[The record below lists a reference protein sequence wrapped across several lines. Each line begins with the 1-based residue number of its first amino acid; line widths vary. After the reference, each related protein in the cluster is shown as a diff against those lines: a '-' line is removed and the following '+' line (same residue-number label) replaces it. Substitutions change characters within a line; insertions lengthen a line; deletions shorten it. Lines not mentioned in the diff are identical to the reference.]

1 MAIAENNTRTLIT
14 LPKDLKTELEE
25 KAKQENRS
33 FNNLVVTI
41 LRKYISN
48 G

>member
-1 MAIAENNTRTLIT
+1 MSISENNTRTLIT

-33 FNNLVVTI
+33 FNNFVVTI
-41 LRKYISN
+41 LRNYISN

>member
-14 LPKDLKTELEE
+14 IPKYLKTELEE

-41 LRKYISN
+41 LRNYLSN